1 MGLSLLKRLAL
12 IGLCLA
18 LAACGRAPDTDA
30 LRADVERSLDATY
43 GQGLFRIAAL
53 KRMGSAADSSAPA
66 GETRRV
72 VYYDV
77 ELDLGRDIA
86 LGAWDQPGAASLVT
100 LLGAGPRSISGVKSG
115 GNQAGDRIVA
125 HASAIYRQDGDAW
138 KLVTP
143 AGFKAAEAPSLDTG
157 APPPVTRQLL
167 DTLDQITHSVAYSAS
182 STAQHVVQQELE
194 RSVSRINGRLARMQQ
209 GYPLAGGPDRGE
221 YVAFARALTAVGR
234 AQQIRVTP
242 LITGGG
248 AENIALL
255 RSGDAVVG
263 LAQADTARMAYEGR
277 GPFAAQG
284 PFVALRALG
293 SLYPELVHIVV
304 RDDPALRGV
313 RDLKGKTI
321 ALGPEGS
328 AVRATLEAV
337 LAAHGL
343 QAGRDYTVVDTPFA
357 ASLPALNAGNVD
369 AAAQVIGVP
378 ATPLRDALTQAR
390 LKLLPLDPA
399 AVKTLAANE
408 SELMPLEIAAGT
420 YPNQPDPIPTIGT
433 AALLLTTADL
443 TRDEALVVVRAVYQT
458 GQDLLAAGSPQGA
471 QVSVAN
477 ARRGLTVPLHDGAEE
492 GLTLL
497 EHAKPR

>member
-1 MGLSLLKRLAL
+1 MKPFFHRLLLAA
-12 IGLCLA
+12 LCLT

-30 LRADVERSLDATY
+30 IRADVEQALNTTY
-43 GQGLFRIAAL
+43 GDGLFRITEL

-66 GETRRV
+66 GQSRRV

-77 ELDLGRDIA
+77 QLNLDRDVT

-125 HASAIYRQDGDAW
+125 HASAIYLKEGDAW
-138 KLVTP
+138 KRVTP
-143 AGFKAAEAPSLDTG
+143 AGFKAPEAPSLDTG
-157 APPPVTRQLL
+157 APPPVTRRLM

-194 RSVSRINGRLARMQQ
+194 RSVARINGRLARLQQ

-221 YVAFARALTAVGR
+221 YLAFARALAAVANSR
-234 AQQIRVTP
+234 QIRVMP

-255 RSGDAVVG
+255 QSGDAVVG

-284 PFVALRALG
+284 PFTGLRALG

-304 RDDPALRGV
+304 RDDPALRTV
-313 RDLKGKTI
+313 HDLKGKTI

-337 LAAHGL
+337 LSAHGL
-343 QAGRDYTVVDTPFA
+343 QAGRDYKVTDTAFA
-357 ASLPALNAGNVD
+357 AALPQLQAGEVD
-369 AAAQVIGVP
+369 AAVQVIGVP
-378 ATPLRDALTQAR
+378 TTPLRDALTQAQ
-390 LKLLPLDPA
+390 LKLLPLDAA
-399 AVKTLAANE
+399 AVKSLTAGNP
-408 SELMPLEIAAGT
+408 ELMALDIPAGT
-420 YPNQPDPIPTIGT
+420 YPKQPDRIPTLGT

-443 TRDEALVVVRAVYQT
+443 TRDEALTVVRAVYQK

-492 GLTLL
+492 GLTAL
-497 EHAKPR
+497 EHPQPR

>member
-1 MGLSLLKRLAL
+1 M
-12 IGLCLA
+12 
-18 LAACGRAPDTDA
+18 
-30 LRADVERSLDATY
+30 
-43 GQGLFRIAAL
+43 
-53 KRMGSAADSSAPA
+53 
-66 GETRRV
+66 

-399 AVKTLAANE
+399 AVKALAANE

-492 GLTLL
+492 GLALL

>member
-1 MGLSLLKRLAL
+1 MVHFKRYLLIA
-12 IGLCLA
+12 LCLL

-30 LRADVERSLDATY
+30 LRADVERVLASTY
-43 GQGLFRIAAL
+43 GDGLFRITEL
-53 KRMGSAADSSAPA
+53 KRMGSASDSTAPA

-77 ELDLGRDIA
+77 ELGVGRDIA

-125 HASAIYRQDGDAW
+125 HASAIYRQEGDDW

-157 APPPVTRQLL
+157 APPPVTKRLL

-194 RSVSRINGRLARMQQ
+194 RSVARINGRLARLQQ

-221 YVAFARALTAVGR
+221 YLAFARALSAVAR
-234 AQQIRVTP
+234 THQIRVAP
-242 LITGGG
+242 LITSGG

-263 LAQADTARMAYEGR
+263 LAQGDTARMAYEGR
-277 GPFAAQG
+277 GPFASEG
-284 PFVALRALG
+284 PFTGLRALG
-293 SLYPELVHIVV
+293 SLYPELVHVVV
-304 RDDPALRGV
+304 RDDPALRTI

-328 AVRATLEAV
+328 AVRATLENV

-343 QAGRDYTVVDTPFA
+343 QAGRDYKIADTPFA
-357 ASLPALNAGNVD
+357 ASLPALQAGTVD

-378 ATPLRDALTQAR
+378 ATPLRDALTQAK

-399 AVKTLAANE
+399 AIKSLTKADAD
-408 SELMPLEIAAGT
+408 LMPLEIAAGT
-420 YPNQPDPIPTIGT
+420 YPNQPEPIPTIGT
-433 AALLLTTADL
+433 AALLLTTANL
-443 TRDEALVVVRAVYQT
+443 TRDEALMVVRAVYQT
-458 GQDLLAAGSPQGA
+458 GQDLLAAGSTQGA

-492 GLTLL
+492 GLAAL

>member
-1 MGLSLLKRLAL
+1 MFKKLLMVL
-12 IGLCLA
+12 LCA
-18 LAACGRAPDTDA
+18 MLAACGRAPDVDA
-30 LRADVERSLDATY
+30 LRADVTRSLEATY
-43 GQGLFRIAAL
+43 GQDLFRITDL
-53 KRMGSAADSSAPA
+53 RRMGSATDSTAPA

-77 ELDLGRDIA
+77 DLELTRDLS

-115 GNQAGDRIVA
+115 GNKAGDRIIA
-125 HASAIYRQDGDAW
+125 HASAIYREEGGTW

-167 DTLDQITHSVAYSAS
+167 DTLDQITHSVTYSAS

-194 RSVSRINGRLARMQQ
+194 RSVARINGRLSRLQQ

-221 YVAFARALTAVGR
+221 YLAFARALSDVAR
-234 AQQIRVTP
+234 KRQIRVSP

-248 AENIALL
+248 ADNIALL

-263 LAQADTARMAYEGR
+263 LAQADTARLAYEGE
-277 GPFAAQG
+277 GPFAGQG
-284 PFVALRALG
+284 PFPGLRALG

-328 AVRATLEAV
+328 AVRETLQTV
-337 LAAHGL
+337 LEAHGL
-343 QAGRDYTVVDTPFA
+343 QAGRDYKVSDSPFVA
-357 ASLPALNAGNVD
+357 ALPLLHAGTVD

-378 ATPLRDALTQAR
+378 ATPLRDALIPAQ
-390 LKLLPLDPA
+390 LKLLPLDPDA
-399 AVKTLAANE
+399 IKTLT
-408 SELMPLEIAAGT
+408 SGDSVLMPLDIAAGT
-420 YPNQPDPIPTIGT
+420 YPNQAERIPTVGV
-433 AALLLTTADL
+433 AALMLTTTDL
-443 TRDEALVVVRAVYQT
+443 TRDEALVVVRAVYQA
-458 GQDLLAAGSPQGA
+458 GQDLLAAGSAQGS
-471 QVSVAN
+471 QVSAAT
-477 ARRGLTVPLHDGAEE
+477 ARLGLSVPLHDGAEE
-492 GLTLL
+492 GIAQL

>member
-1 MGLSLLKRLAL
+1 MFKKLLMVL
-12 IGLCLA
+12 LCA
-18 LAACGRAPDTDA
+18 MLAACGRAPDVDA
-30 LRADVERSLDATY
+30 LRADVTRSLEATY
-43 GQGLFRIAAL
+43 GQDLFRISDL
-53 KRMGSAADSSAPA
+53 RRMGSATDSTAPA

-77 ELDLGRDIA
+77 DLEMTRDIS

-115 GNQAGDRIVA
+115 GNKAGDRIIA
-125 HASAIYRQDGDAW
+125 HASAIYREEGGTW

-167 DTLDQITHSVAYSAS
+167 DTLDQITHSVTYSAS

-194 RSVSRINGRLARMQQ
+194 RSVARINGRLSRLQQ

-221 YVAFARALTAVGR
+221 YLAFARALSDVAR
-234 AQQIRVTP
+234 KRQIRVSP

-248 AENIALL
+248 ADNIALL

-263 LAQADTARMAYEGR
+263 LAQADTARLAYEGA
-277 GPFAAQG
+277 GPFAGQG
-284 PFVALRALG
+284 PFPGLRALG

-328 AVRATLEAV
+328 AVRETLQTV
-337 LAAHGL
+337 LEAHGL
-343 QAGRDYTVVDTPFA
+343 QAGRDYKVSDSPFVA
-357 ASLPALNAGNVD
+357 ALPLLHAGTVD

-378 ATPLRDALTQAR
+378 ATPLRDALIPAQ
-390 LKLLPLDPA
+390 LKLLPLDPDA
-399 AVKTLAANE
+399 IKTLT
-408 SELMPLEIAAGT
+408 SGDSVLMPLDIAAGT
-420 YPNQPDPIPTIGT
+420 YPNQAQRIPTVGV
-433 AALLLTTADL
+433 AALMLTTTDL
-443 TRDEALVVVRAVYQT
+443 TRDEALVVVRAVYQA
-458 GQDLLAAGSPQGA
+458 GQDLLAAGSTQGS
-471 QVSVAN
+471 QVSAAT
-477 ARRGLTVPLHDGAEE
+477 ARLGLSVPLHDGAEE
-492 GLTLL
+492 GIAQL

>member
-1 MGLSLLKRLAL
+1 MVNFKRYLLIA
-12 IGLCLA
+12 LCLL

-30 LRADVERSLDATY
+30 LRADVERVLASTY
-43 GQGLFRIAAL
+43 GDGLFRITEL
-53 KRMGSAADSSAPA
+53 KRMGSASDSTAPA
-66 GETRRV
+66 GEARRV

-77 ELDLGRDIA
+77 ELGVGRDIA

-125 HASAIYRQDGDAW
+125 HASAIYRQEGDDW

-157 APPPVTRQLL
+157 APPPVTKRLL

-194 RSVSRINGRLARMQQ
+194 RSVARINGRLARLQQ

-221 YVAFARALTAVGR
+221 YLAFARALSAVAR
-234 AQQIRVTP
+234 THQIRVAP
-242 LITGGG
+242 LITSGG

-263 LAQADTARMAYEGR
+263 LAQGDTARMAYEGR
-277 GPFAAQG
+277 GPFASEG
-284 PFVALRALG
+284 PFTGLRALG
-293 SLYPELVHIVV
+293 SLYPELVHVVV
-304 RDDPALRGV
+304 RDDPALRTI

-328 AVRATLEAV
+328 AVRATLENV

-343 QAGRDYTVVDTPFA
+343 QAGRDYKIADTPFA
-357 ASLPALNAGNVD
+357 ASLPALQAGTVD

-378 ATPLRDALTQAR
+378 ATPLRDALTQAK

-399 AVKTLAANE
+399 AIKSLTKADAD
-408 SELMPLEIAAGT
+408 LMPLEIAAGT
-420 YPNQPDPIPTIGT
+420 YPNQPEPIPTIGT
-433 AALLLTTADL
+433 AALLLTTANL
-443 TRDEALVVVRAVYQT
+443 TRDEALMVVRAVYQT
-458 GQDLLAAGSPQGA
+458 GQDLLAAGSTQGA

-492 GLTLL
+492 GLAAL

>member
-1 MGLSLLKRLAL
+1 MVHFKRYLLIA
-12 IGLCLA
+12 LCLL

-30 LRADVERSLDATY
+30 LRADVERVLASTY
-43 GQGLFRIAAL
+43 GDGLFRITEL
-53 KRMGSAADSSAPA
+53 KRMGSASDSTAPA

-77 ELDLGRDIA
+77 ELGVGRDIA

-125 HASAIYRQDGDAW
+125 HASAIYRQEGDDW

-157 APPPVTRQLL
+157 APPPVTKRLL

-194 RSVSRINGRLARMQQ
+194 RSVARINGRLARLQQ

-221 YVAFARALTAVGR
+221 YLAFARALSAVAR
-234 AQQIRVTP
+234 THQIRVAP
-242 LITGGG
+242 LITSGG

-263 LAQADTARMAYEGR
+263 LAQGDTARMAYEGR
-277 GPFAAQG
+277 GPFASEG
-284 PFVALRALG
+284 PFTGLRALG
-293 SLYPELVHIVV
+293 SLYPELVHVVV
-304 RDDPALRGV
+304 RDDPALRTI

-328 AVRATLEAV
+328 AVRATLENV

-343 QAGRDYTVVDTPFA
+343 QAGRDYKIADTPFA
-357 ASLPALNAGNVD
+357 ASLPALQAGTVD

-378 ATPLRDALTQAR
+378 ATPLRDALTQAK

-399 AVKTLAANE
+399 AIKSLTKADAD
-408 SELMPLEIAAGT
+408 LMPLEIAAGT
-420 YPNQPDPIPTIGT
+420 YPNQPEPIPTIGT
-433 AALLLTTADL
+433 AALLLTTANL
-443 TRDEALVVVRAVYQT
+443 TRDEALLVVRAVYQT
-458 GQDLLAAGSPQGA
+458 GQDLLAAGSTQGA

-492 GLTLL
+492 GLAAL

>member
-1 MGLSLLKRLAL
+1 MFNRLLM
-12 IGLCLA
+12 IVLCAVLT
-18 LAACGRAPDTDA
+18 ACGRAPDTDA
-30 LRADVERSLDATY
+30 LRADVAHSLDATY
-43 GQGLFRIAAL
+43 GQGLFRIADL
-53 KRMGSAADSSAPA
+53 KRMGSATDSTAPA
-66 GETRRV
+66 GESRRV

-77 ELDLGRDIA
+77 DLELARDFS

-125 HASAIYRQDGDAW
+125 HASAIYREDGGTW

-167 DTLDQITHSVAYSAS
+167 DTLDQITHSVSYSAS

-194 RSVSRINGRLARMQQ
+194 RSVARINGRLSRLQQ

-221 YVAFARALTAVGR
+221 YLAFARALSEVAR
-234 AQQIRVTP
+234 ARQIRVSP

-248 AENIALL
+248 ADNIARL

-263 LAQADTARMAYEGR
+263 LAQADTARLAYEGA
-277 GPFAAQG
+277 GPFAGQG
-284 PFVALRALG
+284 PFPGLRALG
-293 SLYPELVHIVV
+293 SLYPEMVHIVV

-313 RDLKGKTI
+313 QDLKGKTI

-328 AVRATLEAV
+328 AVRATLQTV
-337 LAAHGL
+337 LAAHGM
-343 QAGRDYTVVDTPFA
+343 QAGRDYQVSDTPFVA
-357 ASLPALNAGNVD
+357 ALPLLRSGAVD

-378 ATPLRDALTQAR
+378 ATPLRDALIPAQ
-390 LKLLPLDPA
+390 LKLLPLDA
-399 AVKTLAANE
+399 DAIKTLTSGN
-408 SELMPLEIAAGT
+408 SVLMPLDIAAGT
-420 YPNQPDPIPTIGT
+420 YPNQQERIPTVGM
-433 AALLLTTADL
+433 AALMLTTTDL
-443 TRDEALVVVRAVYQT
+443 TRDEALVVVRAVYQA
-458 GQDLLAAGSPQGA
+458 GQDLLAAGSTQGS
-471 QVSVAN
+471 QVSAAT
-477 ARRGLTVPLHDGAEE
+477 ARLGLSVPLHDGAEE
-492 GLTLL
+492 GIAQL

>member
-1 MGLSLLKRLAL
+1 MFKRLIL
-12 IGLCLA
+12 VLLCLT
-18 LAACGRAPDTDA
+18 LAACGRAPDADA
-30 LRADVERSLDATY
+30 LRGDVERSLNAAY
-43 GQGLFRIAAL
+43 GEGLFRIAEL
-53 KRMGSAADSSAPA
+53 KRMGSAVDNGAPA

-77 ELDLGRDIA
+77 ALDLARDVS

-125 HASAIYRQDGDAW
+125 HASAIYRQDGQDW

-143 AGFKAAEAPSLDTG
+143 AGFKAAQAPSLDTG

-167 DTLDQITHSVAYSAS
+167 DSLDQITHSVAYTGS

-194 RSVSRINGRLARMQQ
+194 RSVARINGRLARMQQ

-221 YVAFARALTAVGR
+221 YVAFARALRDVARSRQV
-234 AQQIRVTP
+234 RVAP

-255 RSGDAVVG
+255 RSGGAVVG
-263 LAQADTARMAYEGR
+263 LAQADTARLAYDGK

-284 PFVALRALG
+284 PFTGLRALG

-304 RDDPALRGV
+304 RDDASVRGV
-313 RDLKGKTI
+313 RDLKGKTV

-343 QAGRDYTVVDTPFA
+343 QAGRDYKVADTPFA
-357 ASLPALNAGNVD
+357 ASLPALNSGAVD

-399 AVKTLAANE
+399 AIKALTAAD
-408 SELMPLEIAAGT
+408 SSLMPLDIVAGT
-420 YPNQPDPIPTIGT
+420 YPNQVEAIPTVGM

-443 TRDEALVVVRAVYQT
+443 TRDEALVIVRAVYST
-458 GQDLLAAGSPQGA
+458 GQDLLAAGSTQGS
-471 QVSVAN
+471 QVSIAT
-477 ARRGLTVPLHDGAEE
+477 ARRGLTVPLHDGAQE
-492 GLTLL
+492 GLTEL
-497 EHAKPR
+497 EKAKPR

>member
-1 MGLSLLKRLAL
+1 
-12 IGLCLA
+12 
-18 LAACGRAPDTDA
+18 
-30 LRADVERSLDATY
+30 
-43 GQGLFRIAAL
+43 
-53 KRMGSAADSSAPA
+53 MGSASDSSAPA

-77 ELDLGRDIA
+77 ELDLARNIT
-86 LGAWDQPGAASLVT
+86 LGAWDQPGAAALVT

-125 HASAIYRQDGDAW
+125 HASAIYRQEGDTW

-143 AGFKAAEAPSLDTG
+143 AGFKAAEAPNLDTG

-167 DTLDQITHSVAYSAS
+167 DTLDQITHSVSYSAS

-194 RSVSRINGRLARMQQ
+194 RSVARINGRLARMQQ

-221 YVAFARALTAVGR
+221 YVAFARALSDVAR
-234 AQQIRVTP
+234 KQQIRVSP

-263 LAQADTARMAYEGR
+263 LAQADTARLAYDGK
-277 GPFAAQG
+277 GPFAGQG
-284 PFVALRALG
+284 PFTGLRALG

-304 RDDPALRGV
+304 RDDAALRGV

-328 AVRATLEAV
+328 AVRATLETV

-343 QAGRDYTVVDTPFA
+343 QAGRDYTVADTPFTE
-357 ASLPALNAGNVD
+357 SLPALNSGKVD

-399 AVKTLAANE
+399 AIKTLTGAEDNA
-408 SELMPLEIAAGT
+408 LMPLDIAAGT
-420 YPNQPDPIPTIGT
+420 YPNQTEPISTVGM

-443 TRDEALVVVRAVYQT
+443 TRDEALVIVRAVYVT
-458 GQDLLAAGSPQGA
+458 GQDLLAAGSAQGA
-471 QVSVAN
+471 QVGLAT
-477 ARRGLTVPLHDGAEE
+477 ARRGLTVPLHDGAQE
-492 GLTLL
+492 GLAKL
-497 EHAKPR
+497 EQAKPQ

>member
-1 MGLSLLKRLAL
+1 MFKRLL
-12 IGLCLA
+12 IVLLCA
-18 LAACGRAPDTDA
+18 MLAACGRAPDADA
-30 LRADVERSLDATY
+30 LRADVTRSLNATY
-43 GQGLFRIAAL
+43 GQDLFRIADL
-53 KRMGSAADSSAPA
+53 KRMGSATDSTAPA

-77 ELDLGRDIA
+77 DLELTRDIS

-115 GNQAGDRIVA
+115 GNKAGDRIVA
-125 HASAIYRQDGDAW
+125 HASAIYREDDGAW

-167 DTLDQITHSVAYSAS
+167 DTLDQITHSVTYSAS

-194 RSVSRINGRLARMQQ
+194 RSVARINGRLSRLQQ

-221 YVAFARALTAVGR
+221 YLAFSRALSDVARAR
-234 AQQIRVTP
+234 QIRVSP

-248 AENIALL
+248 ADNIALL

-263 LAQADTARMAYEGR
+263 LAQADTARMAYEGT
-277 GPFAAQG
+277 GPFAGQG
-284 PFVALRALG
+284 PFPSLRALG
-293 SLYPELVHIVV
+293 SLYPEMVHIVV
-304 RDDPALRGV
+304 RDDPAMRGV

-328 AVRATLEAV
+328 AVRATLQTV

-343 QAGRDYTVVDTPFA
+343 QAGRDYQVSDTPFVA
-357 ASLPALNAGNVD
+357 ALPLLKSGAVD

-378 ATPLRDALTQAR
+378 ATPLRDALIPAQ
-390 LKLLPLDPA
+390 LKLLPLDA
-399 AVKTLAANE
+399 EAIKTLT
-408 SELMPLEIAAGT
+408 SGDSVLMPLDIAAGT
-420 YPNQPDPIPTIGT
+420 YPNQQERIPTVGV
-433 AALLLTTADL
+433 AALMLTTTDL
-443 TRDEALVVVRAVYQT
+443 TRDEALVVVRAVYQA
-458 GQDLLAAGSPQGA
+458 GQDLLAAGSTQGS
-471 QVSVAN
+471 QVSAAT
-477 ARRGLTVPLHDGAEE
+477 ARLGLSVPLHDGAEE
-492 GLTLL
+492 GIAQL
-497 EHAKPR
+497 ELAKPR

>member
-1 MGLSLLKRLAL
+1 MFKHL
-12 IGLCLA
+12 ILVLLCLT
-18 LAACGRAPDTDA
+18 LAACGRAPDADA
-30 LRADVERSLDATY
+30 LRGDVERSLNAAY
-43 GQGLFRIAAL
+43 GEGLFRIAEL
-53 KRMGSAADSSAPA
+53 KRMGSAVDNGAPA

-77 ELDLGRDIA
+77 ALDLARDVS

-125 HASAIYRQDGDAW
+125 HASAIYRQDGQDW

-143 AGFKAAEAPSLDTG
+143 AGFKAAQAPSLDTG

-167 DTLDQITHSVAYSAS
+167 DSLDQITHSVAYTGS

-194 RSVSRINGRLARMQQ
+194 RSVARINGRLARMQQ

-221 YVAFARALTAVGR
+221 YVAFARALRDVARSRQV
-234 AQQIRVTP
+234 RVAP

-263 LAQADTARMAYEGR
+263 LAQADTARLAYDGK

-284 PFVALRALG
+284 PFTGLRALG

-304 RDDPALRGV
+304 RDDASVRGV
-313 RDLKGKTI
+313 RDLKGKTV

-343 QAGRDYTVVDTPFA
+343 QAGRDYQVADTPFA
-357 ASLPALNAGNVD
+357 ASLPALNSGSVD

-399 AVKTLAANE
+399 AIKALTAAD
-408 SELMPLEIAAGT
+408 SSLMPLDIVAGT
-420 YPNQPDPIPTIGT
+420 YPNQVEAIPTVGM

-443 TRDEALVVVRAVYQT
+443 TRDEALVIVRAVYST
-458 GQDLLAAGSPQGA
+458 GQDLLAAGSTQGS
-471 QVSVAN
+471 QVSIAT
-477 ARRGLTVPLHDGAEE
+477 ARRGLTVPLHDGAQE
-492 GLTLL
+492 GLTEL
-497 EHAKPR
+497 EKAKPR

>member
-1 MGLSLLKRLAL
+1 MFQRLIVL
-12 IGLCLA
+12 VLCLM
-18 LAACGRAPDTDA
+18 LAACGRAPDADV
-30 LRADVERSLDATY
+30 LRADVERALAATY
-43 GQGLFRIAAL
+43 GPDLFRIARL
-53 KRMGSAADSSAPA
+53 TRMGSATDSTAPP

-77 ELDLGRDIA
+77 ELELGRDIT

-100 LLGAGPRSISGVKSG
+100 LLGAGPRSIRGVQSG
-115 GNQAGDRIVA
+115 GNRAGDRIVA
-125 HASAIYRQDGDAW
+125 HASAIYRQDDGDW

-167 DTLDQITHSVAYSAS
+167 DTLDQITHSVSYSAS

-194 RSVSRINGRLARMQQ
+194 RSLARINGRLARLQK

-221 YVAFARALTAVGR
+221 YLAFARALSEV
-234 AQQIRVTP
+234 AQARQIRVSP

-248 AENIALL
+248 ADNIALL

-263 LAQADTARMAYEGR
+263 LAQADTARLAHQGK
-277 GPFAAQG
+277 GPFASQG
-284 PFVALRALG
+284 PFTGLRALG
-293 SLYPELVHIVV
+293 SLYPEMVHIVV

-313 RDLKGKTI
+313 QDLKGKTI

-328 AVRATLEAV
+328 AVRATLETV

-343 QAGRDYTVVDTPFA
+343 QAGRDYQVADTAFA
-357 ASLPALNAGNVD
+357 ASLPALRSGAVD

-378 ATPLRDALTQAR
+378 ATPLRDALIPAQ

-399 AVKTLAANE
+399 AIKALTAGDSA
-408 SELMPLEIAAGT
+408 LMALDIAAGT
-420 YPNQPDPIPTIGT
+420 YPNQPERIPTVGT
-433 AALLLTTADL
+433 AALMLTTADF
-443 TRDEALVVVRAVYQT
+443 TRDEALAVVRTVYQA
-458 GQDLLAAGSPQGA
+458 GQDLLAAGSAQGA
-471 QVSVAN
+471 QVSAAT
-477 ARRGLTVPLHDGAEE
+477 ARRGLTVPLHEGAEE
-492 GLTLL
+492 AIAEL
-497 EHAKPR
+497 EHAKSR

>member
-1 MGLSLLKRLAL
+1 MFKRLLLLA
-12 IGLCLA
+12 LCLM
-18 LAACGRAPDTDA
+18 LAACGRAPDADA
-30 LRADVERSLDATY
+30 LRADVGHSLSATY
-43 GQGLFRIAAL
+43 GPDLFRIAEL
-53 KRMGSAADSSAPA
+53 RRMGSASDSTAPA

-77 ELDLGRDIA
+77 ELELARDIS

-125 HASAIYRQDGDAW
+125 HASAIYRQEDGAW

-157 APPPVTRQLL
+157 APPTVTRQLL
-167 DTLDQITHSVAYSAS
+167 DTLDQITHSVSYSAS

-194 RSVSRINGRLARMQQ
+194 RSVARINGRLSRLQQ

-221 YVAFARALTAVGR
+221 YLAFARALSDVAR
-234 AQQIRVTP
+234 ARQVRVSP

-248 AENIALL
+248 ADNIALL
-255 RSGDAVVG
+255 RSGAAVVA
-263 LAQADTARMAYEGR
+263 LAQADTARMAYEGK
-277 GPFAAQG
+277 GPFAEQG
-284 PFVALRALG
+284 PFSGLRALG
-293 SLYPELVHIVV
+293 SLYPEMVHIVV

-328 AVRATLEAV
+328 AVRATLETV

-343 QAGRDYTVVDTPFA
+343 QPGRDYMVADTPFVA
-357 ASLPALNAGNVD
+357 ALPALRAGTVD

-378 ATPLRDALTQAR
+378 ATPLRDALAQAQ

-399 AVKTLAANE
+399 AIKTLT
-408 SELMPLEIAAGT
+408 SENSVLMPLDIAAGT
-420 YPNQPDPIPTIGT
+420 YPNQPERIPTVGM
-433 AALLLTTADL
+433 AALMLTTTDL

-458 GQDLLAAGSPQGA
+458 GQDLLAAGSAQGS
-471 QVSVAN
+471 QVSVAT
-477 ARRGLTVPLHDGAEE
+477 ARLGLSVPLHDGAEE
-492 GLTLL
+492 GIAAL
-497 EHAKPR
+497 EHGKPR

>member
-1 MGLSLLKRLAL
+1 MVNLKRYLL
-12 IGLCLA
+12 IALCLL

-30 LRADVERSLDATY
+30 LRADVERVLASTY
-43 GQGLFRIAAL
+43 GEGLFRITEL
-53 KRMGSAADSSAPA
+53 KRMGSASDSTAPA

-77 ELDLGRDIA
+77 ELGVGRDIA

-125 HASAIYRQDGDAW
+125 HASAIYRQEGDNW

-157 APPPVTRQLL
+157 APPPVTKRLL

-194 RSVSRINGRLARMQQ
+194 RSVARINGRLARLQQ

-221 YVAFARALTAVGR
+221 YLAFARALSAVAR
-234 AQQIRVTP
+234 AHQIRVTP

-263 LAQADTARMAYEGR
+263 LAQGDTARLAYEGR
-277 GPFAAQG
+277 GPFASQG
-284 PFVALRALG
+284 PFAGLRALG
-293 SLYPELVHIVV
+293 SLYPELVHVVV
-304 RDDPALRGV
+304 RDEPALRTIQ
-313 RDLKGKTI
+313 DLKGKTI

-328 AVRATLEAV
+328 AVRATLENV

-343 QAGRDYTVVDTPFA
+343 QAGRDYKVADTPFA
-357 ASLPALNAGNVD
+357 ASLPALQAGTVD

-378 ATPLRDALTQAR
+378 ATPLRDALTQAK

-399 AVKTLAANE
+399 AIKSLTKADAD
-408 SELMPLEIAAGT
+408 LMPLEIAAGT
-420 YPNQPDPIPTIGT
+420 YPNQPEPIPTIGT
-433 AALLLTTADL
+433 AALLLTTANL
-443 TRDEALVVVRAVYQT
+443 TRDEALMVVRAVYQT
-458 GQDLLAAGSPQGA
+458 GQDLLAAGSTQGA

-492 GLTLL
+492 GLAAL

>member
-1 MGLSLLKRLAL
+1 MFKKLLMAL
-12 IGLCLA
+12 LCAL
-18 LAACGRAPDTDA
+18 LAACGRAPD
-30 LRADVERSLDATY
+30 ADVLRTDVARSLDATY
-43 GQGLFRIAAL
+43 GQDLFRIADL
-53 KRMGSAADSSAPA
+53 KRMGSATDSTAPA
-66 GETRRV
+66 GESRRV

-77 ELDLGRDIA
+77 DLELTRDIS

-115 GNQAGDRIVA
+115 GNKAGDRITA
-125 HASAIYRQDGDAW
+125 HASAIYRKHDGAW

-143 AGFKAAEAPSLDTG
+143 AGFKAAQAPSLDTG

-167 DTLDQITHSVAYSAS
+167 DTLDQITHSVTYSAS

-194 RSVSRINGRLARMQQ
+194 RAVARINGRLSRLQQ

-221 YVAFARALTAVGR
+221 YLTFARALSDVAR
-234 AQQIRVTP
+234 KRQIRVSP

-248 AENIALL
+248 ADNIALL
-255 RSGDAVVG
+255 RSGDAVVA
-263 LAQADTARMAYEGR
+263 LAQADTARLAYAGA

-284 PFVALRALG
+284 PFPGLRALG

-328 AVRATLEAV
+328 AVRATLQTV

-343 QAGRDYTVVDTPFA
+343 QAGRDYQVSDTPFVA
-357 ASLPALNAGNVD
+357 ALPLLHAGAVD

-378 ATPLRDALTQAR
+378 ATPLRDALIPAQ
-390 LKLLPLDPA
+390 LKLLPLDPGA
-399 AVKTLAANE
+399 IKTLT
-408 SELMPLEIAAGT
+408 SGDSVLMALDIAAGT
-420 YPNQPDPIPTIGT
+420 YPNQPERIPTVGM
-433 AALLLTTADL
+433 AALMLTTTDL
-443 TRDEALVVVRAVYQT
+443 TRDEALVVVRTVYQA
-458 GQDLLAAGSPQGA
+458 GQDLLAAGSTQGS
-471 QVSVAN
+471 QVSAAT
-477 ARRGLTVPLHDGAEE
+477 ARLGLSVPLHDGAEE
-492 GLTLL
+492 GIAQL
-497 EHAKPR
+497 EHATPR

>member
-1 MGLSLLKRLAL
+1 MFKKLLMVL
-12 IGLCLA
+12 LCA
-18 LAACGRAPDTDA
+18 MLAACGRAPDVDA
-30 LRADVERSLDATY
+30 LRADVTRSLEATY
-43 GQGLFRIAAL
+43 GQDLFRITDL
-53 KRMGSAADSSAPA
+53 RRMGSATDSTAPA

-77 ELDLGRDIA
+77 DLELTRDIS

-115 GNQAGDRIVA
+115 GNKAGDRIIA
-125 HASAIYRQDGDAW
+125 HASAIYREEGGTW

-167 DTLDQITHSVAYSAS
+167 DTLDQITHSVTYSAS

-194 RSVSRINGRLARMQQ
+194 RSVARINGRLSRLQQ

-221 YVAFARALTAVGR
+221 YLAFARALSDVAR
-234 AQQIRVTP
+234 KRQIRVSP

-248 AENIALL
+248 ADNIALL

-263 LAQADTARMAYEGR
+263 LAQADTARLAYEGE
-277 GPFAAQG
+277 GPFAGQG
-284 PFVALRALG
+284 PFPGLRALG

-328 AVRATLEAV
+328 AVRETLQTV
-337 LAAHGL
+337 LEAHGL
-343 QAGRDYTVVDTPFA
+343 QAGRDYKVSDSPFVA
-357 ASLPALNAGNVD
+357 ALPLLHAGTVD

-378 ATPLRDALTQAR
+378 ATPLRDALIPAQ
-390 LKLLPLDPA
+390 LKLLPLDPDA
-399 AVKTLAANE
+399 IKTLT
-408 SELMPLEIAAGT
+408 SGDSVLMPLDIAAGT
-420 YPNQPDPIPTIGT
+420 YPNQAQRIPTVGV
-433 AALLLTTADL
+433 AALMLTTTDL
-443 TRDEALVVVRAVYQT
+443 TRDEALVVVRAVYQA
-458 GQDLLAAGSPQGA
+458 GQDLLAAGSAQGS
-471 QVSVAN
+471 QVSAAT
-477 ARRGLTVPLHDGAEE
+477 ARLGLSVPLHDGAEE
-492 GLTLL
+492 GIAQL

>member
-1 MGLSLLKRLAL
+1 MVHFKRYLLIA
-12 IGLCLA
+12 LCLL

-30 LRADVERSLDATY
+30 LRADVERVLASTY
-43 GQGLFRIAAL
+43 GDGLFRITEL
-53 KRMGSAADSSAPA
+53 KRMGSASDSTAPA

-77 ELDLGRDIA
+77 ELGVGRDIA

-125 HASAIYRQDGDAW
+125 HASAIYRQEGDDW

-157 APPPVTRQLL
+157 APPPVTKRLL

-194 RSVSRINGRLARMQQ
+194 RSVARINGRLARLQQ

-221 YVAFARALTAVGR
+221 YLAFARALSAVAR
-234 AQQIRVTP
+234 THQIRVAP
-242 LITGGG
+242 LITSGG

-263 LAQADTARMAYEGR
+263 LAQGDTARMAYEGR
-277 GPFAAQG
+277 GPFASEG
-284 PFVALRALG
+284 PFTGLRALG
-293 SLYPELVHIVV
+293 SLYPELVHVVV
-304 RDDPALRGV
+304 RDDPALRTI

-328 AVRATLEAV
+328 AVRATLENV

-343 QAGRDYTVVDTPFA
+343 QAGRDYKIADTPFA
-357 ASLPALNAGNVD
+357 ASLPALQAGTVD

-378 ATPLRDALTQAR
+378 ATPLRDALTQAK

-399 AVKTLAANE
+399 AIKSLTKADAD
-408 SELMPLEIAAGT
+408 LMPLEIAAGT
-420 YPNQPDPIPTIGT
+420 YPNQPEPIPTIGT
-433 AALLLTTADL
+433 AALLLTTANL
-443 TRDEALVVVRAVYQT
+443 TRDEALMVVRAVYQT
-458 GQDLLAAGSPQGA
+458 GQDLLAAGSTQGA
-471 QVSVAN
+471 QVSVTN

-492 GLTLL
+492 GLAAL

>member
-1 MGLSLLKRLAL
+1 MTMFKRLVILSL
-12 IGLCLA
+12 CLV

-30 LRADVERSLDATY
+30 LRADVEHSLTTAY
-43 GQGLFRIAAL
+43 GTGLFRIAEL
-53 KRMGSAADSSAPA
+53 TRMGSASDSSAPA

-77 ELDLGRDIA
+77 ELDLGRDIT
-86 LGAWDQPGAASLVT
+86 LGAWDQPGAAALVT

-125 HASAIYRQDGDAW
+125 HASAIYRKDGDSW

-143 AGFKAAEAPSLDTG
+143 AGFKAAAAPNLDTG

-167 DTLDQITHSVAYSAS
+167 DTLDQITHSVSYSAS

-194 RSVSRINGRLARMQQ
+194 RSVARINGRLARLQQ

-221 YVAFARALTAVGR
+221 YVAFARALSDVAR
-234 AQQIRVTP
+234 KQQIRVSP

-248 AENIALL
+248 VENIALL

-263 LAQADTARMAYEGR
+263 LAQADTARLAYDGK
-277 GPFAAQG
+277 GPFAEQG
-284 PFVALRALG
+284 PFTGLRALG

-304 RDDPALRGV
+304 RDDAALRGV

-321 ALGPEGS
+321 ALGPKGS
-328 AVRATLEAV
+328 AVRATLENV

-343 QAGRDYTVVDTPFA
+343 QAGRDYTVVDTPFTE
-357 ASLPALNAGNVD
+357 SLPALNSGTVD

-399 AVKTLAANE
+399 AIKTLTAADDA
-408 SELMPLEIAAGT
+408 LMPLDIAAGT
-420 YPNQPDPIPTIGT
+420 YPNQRESIPTVGM

-443 TRDEALVVVRAVYQT
+443 TRDEALVIVRAVYVT
-458 GQDLLAAGSPQGA
+458 GQDLLAAGSAQGA
-471 QVSVAN
+471 QVGLAT
-477 ARRGLTVPLHDGAEE
+477 ARLGLTVPLHDGAQE
-492 GLTLL
+492 GLAKL
-497 EHAKPR
+497 EQGKPH

>member
-1 MGLSLLKRLAL
+1 MFKKLLMVL
-12 IGLCLA
+12 LCA
-18 LAACGRAPDTDA
+18 MLAACGRAPDVDA
-30 LRADVERSLDATY
+30 LRADVTRSLEATY
-43 GQGLFRIAAL
+43 GQDLFRITDL
-53 KRMGSAADSSAPA
+53 RRMGSATDSTAPA

-77 ELDLGRDIA
+77 DLELTRDLS

-115 GNQAGDRIVA
+115 GNKAGDRIIA
-125 HASAIYRQDGDAW
+125 HASAIYREEGGTW

-167 DTLDQITHSVAYSAS
+167 DTLDQITHSVTYSAS

-194 RSVSRINGRLARMQQ
+194 RSVARINGRLSRLQQ

-221 YVAFARALTAVGR
+221 YLAFARALSDVAR
-234 AQQIRVTP
+234 KRQIRVSP

-248 AENIALL
+248 ADNIALL

-263 LAQADTARMAYEGR
+263 LAQADTARLAYEGE
-277 GPFAAQG
+277 GPFAGQG
-284 PFVALRALG
+284 PFPGLRALG

-328 AVRATLEAV
+328 AVRETLQTV
-337 LAAHGL
+337 LEAHGL
-343 QAGRDYTVVDTPFA
+343 QAGRDYKVSDSSFVA
-357 ASLPALNAGNVD
+357 ALPLLHAGTVD

-378 ATPLRDALTQAR
+378 ATPLRDALIPAQ
-390 LKLLPLDPA
+390 LKLLPLDPDA
-399 AVKTLAANE
+399 IKTLT
-408 SELMPLEIAAGT
+408 SGDSVLMPLDIAAGT
-420 YPNQPDPIPTIGT
+420 YPNQAERIPTVGV
-433 AALLLTTADL
+433 AALMLTTTDL
-443 TRDEALVVVRAVYQT
+443 TRDEALVVVRAVYQA
-458 GQDLLAAGSPQGA
+458 GQDLLAAGSAQGS
-471 QVSVAN
+471 QVSAAT
-477 ARRGLTVPLHDGAEE
+477 ARLGLSVPLHDGAEE
-492 GLTLL
+492 GIAQL

>member
-1 MGLSLLKRLAL
+1 
-12 IGLCLA
+12 
-18 LAACGRAPDTDA
+18 
-30 LRADVERSLDATY
+30 
-43 GQGLFRIAAL
+43 LFRIAEI
-53 KRMGSAADSSAPA
+53 KRMGSASDSSAPA

-77 ELDLGRDIA
+77 ELDLARNIT
-86 LGAWDQPGAASLVT
+86 LGAWDQPGAAALVT

-125 HASAIYRQDGDAW
+125 HASAIYRQEGDTW

-143 AGFKAAEAPSLDTG
+143 AGFKAAEAPNLDTG

-167 DTLDQITHSVAYSAS
+167 DTLDQITHSVSYSAS

-194 RSVSRINGRLARMQQ
+194 RSVARINGRLARMQQ

-221 YVAFARALTAVGR
+221 YVAFARALSDVAR
-234 AQQIRVTP
+234 KQQIRVSP

-263 LAQADTARMAYEGR
+263 LAQADTARLAYDGK
-277 GPFAAQG
+277 GPFAGQG
-284 PFVALRALG
+284 PFTGLRALG

-304 RDDPALRGV
+304 RDDAALRGV

-328 AVRATLEAV
+328 AVRATLETV

-343 QAGRDYTVVDTPFA
+343 QAGRDYTVADTPFTE
-357 ASLPALNAGNVD
+357 SLPALNSGKVD

-399 AVKTLAANE
+399 AIKTLTGAEDNA
-408 SELMPLEIAAGT
+408 LMPLDIAAGT
-420 YPNQPDPIPTIGT
+420 YPNQTEPISTVGM

-443 TRDEALVVVRAVYQT
+443 TRDEALVIVRAVYVT
-458 GQDLLAAGSPQGA
+458 GQDLLAAGSAQGA
-471 QVSVAN
+471 QVGLAT
-477 ARRGLTVPLHDGAEE
+477 ARRGLTVPLHDGAQE
-492 GLTLL
+492 GLAKL
-497 EHAKPR
+497 EQAKPQ

>member
-1 MGLSLLKRLAL
+1 MVNLKRYLL
-12 IGLCLA
+12 IALCLL

-30 LRADVERSLDATY
+30 LRADVERVLASTY
-43 GQGLFRIAAL
+43 GEGLFRITEL
-53 KRMGSAADSSAPA
+53 KRMGSASDSTAPA

-77 ELDLGRDIA
+77 ELGVGRDIA

-125 HASAIYRQDGDAW
+125 HASAIYRQEGDNW

-157 APPPVTRQLL
+157 APPPVTKRLL

-194 RSVSRINGRLARMQQ
+194 RSVARINGRLARLQQ

-221 YVAFARALTAVGR
+221 YLAFARALSAVAR
-234 AQQIRVTP
+234 AHQIRVTP

-263 LAQADTARMAYEGR
+263 LAQGDTARLAYEGR
-277 GPFAAQG
+277 GPFASQG
-284 PFVALRALG
+284 PFAGLRALG
-293 SLYPELVHIVV
+293 SLYPELVHVVV
-304 RDDPALRGV
+304 RDDPALRTIQ
-313 RDLKGKTI
+313 DLKGKTI

-328 AVRATLEAV
+328 AVRATLENV

-343 QAGRDYTVVDTPFA
+343 QAGRDYKVADTPFA
-357 ASLPALNAGNVD
+357 ASLPALQAGTVD

-378 ATPLRDALTQAR
+378 ATPLRDALTQAK

-399 AVKTLAANE
+399 AIKSLTKADAD
-408 SELMPLEIAAGT
+408 LMPLEIAAGT
-420 YPNQPDPIPTIGT
+420 YPNQPEPIPTIGT
-433 AALLLTTADL
+433 AALLLTTANL
-443 TRDEALVVVRAVYQT
+443 TRDEALMVVRAVYQT
-458 GQDLLAAGSPQGA
+458 GQDLLAAGSTQGA

-492 GLTLL
+492 GLAAL